1 MGVRRVQAR
10 CMNELGMKW
19 VECMRKYK
27 HVNGDWQ
34 VMNGGNEGGRFGIS
48 QQSALTPT
56 GSILAS
62 KAQNDATCSV
72 QMTSHACSS
81 LGLEAPGGDC
91 GERGAPPERPAGVGN
106 GLEQPQLLS
115 GEVVTGLTKEKHRL
129 ENKRNR
135 KQKQAEQ
142 GEVEY
147 MTQHQGNFKI
157 PPAKDGPA
165 VYRGSMCP
173 SGLALYHEAAETLLE
188 YATGGCPVE
197 TGRDWTVE
205 MMAAAI
211 ERGPHVSAMDPEAM
225 KILAE
230 EVAQKEL
237 KGQCRVIKWE
247 DIKKRPPT
255 QLKVSPIAMIPHKSR
270 KFRAILD
277 LSFSLRLENGES
289 IPAVN
294 ESSVKTA
301 PKGAIDQLG
310 FSLQRIIH
318 AFAHTNPND
327 KVFMAK
333 WDIKDGFWRL
343 DAQKDEEW
351 NFAYVLPQE
360 EGKPIKLVIPTSLQM
375 GWIESPPYF
384 CAASETGRD
393 VAVDY
398 VETEIGSLPAHKF
411 LKYSA
416 AGSDFGSLPRRDKN
430 GKLRYLVECYVDDY
444 IALAIPTSQQ
454 QLEHVANAVTMG
466 IHDVFPPDDNDEEDA
481 ISLKKLKKFEAM
493 WLLHKDI
500 LGFTFDGLEKTIWL
514 EKPKRDALLE
524 MLRMWIRKASKGKEG
539 ILFVEFQSVISKLR
553 HAFVSIPNGRGLLT
567 PCNQVL
573 RGEPKY
579 IFLHRNDKLLTAIKD
594 CRTLLRESTLAPTKC
609 YELVSKWPDFVG
621 VKDASGHGVGGV
633 IIGENMACIPT
644 VFRFEWPADIKA
656 DLNSEHNPKGKI
668 TNSDLEMAGLLL
680 LWLIMEEV
688 CDVKSGTHA
697 ALFSDNQPTV
707 SWVQRMAS
715 KSDGVAGEL
724 VRALALRMQA
734 SGVSPLTTLHVPGKE
749 NAMTDIPSRSFGSE
763 PKWHCKTDADLL
775 DLFNKTFPLPQQNSW
790 TVFSP
795 SNDLCM
801 KVLSV
806 LRMKRMPMD
815 EWRRLPKRGK
825 HTGKIGN
832 PLSHL
837 WEWTLNYRV
846 LPSNSGC
853 GVSQDLQLSSERA
866 IMVEVETSKLARSL
880 ALSRPLARRLPWST
894 K

>member
-1 MGVRRVQAR
+1 MGDVRGCNRVGGHQQGASQTPTCQPHGGAR
-10 CMNELGMKW
+10 AGENSSLERSLMMEQQQLAEAELSTK
-19 VECMRKYK
+19 RKRRRE
-27 HVNGDWQ
+27 VLDLTL
-34 VMNGGNEGGRFGIS
+34 GGNRERMTYERRQNQRMTQEWRKQQPDLLDGGQGKQQRKIGGQRARARREIRRPKKQLMKVRVVGMTRRLACEGTRQRGQSRRGIVVRHGAAGGRVGIS

-680 LWLIMEEV
+680 LWLIMDW
-688 CDVKSGTHA
+688 CATSSQGRT
-697 ALFSDNQPTV
+697 
-707 SWVQRMAS
+707 
-715 KSDGVAGEL
+715 
-724 VRALALRMQA
+724 LRYSA
-734 SGVSPLTTLHVPGKE
+734 IT
-749 NAMTDIPSRSFGSE
+749 
-763 PKWHCKTDADLL
+763 
-775 DLFNKTFPLPQQNSW
+775 
-790 TVFSP
+790 
-795 SNDLCM
+795 
-801 KVLSV
+801 
-806 LRMKRMPMD
+806 
-815 EWRRLPKRGK
+815 
-825 HTGKIGN
+825 N
-832 PLSHL
+832 PLCLGCNGWHR
-837 WEWTLNYRV
+837 RV
-846 LPSNSGC
+846 MGWQES
-853 GVSQDLQLSSERA
+853 
-866 IMVEVETSKLARSL
+866 
-880 ALSRPLARRLPWST
+880 
-894 K
+894 